1 MSIPKLELC
10 GAVLLAELL
19 QKIKSGL
26 HLESV
31 KTYGWTDS
39 NVVLAWISNHASK
52 WTPFVANRVSKI
64 QSILTAQNW
73 FYVSSG
79 HNPANVATRGITPLQ
94 LKNCQQW
101 WHGPYWLEKDII
113 KYTSSVPL
121 STIPPERKNNTTILT
136 AQVSDNNNILTRFS
150 SYSKLIRVVAY
161 INRFTNNCKRST
173 DKQSSFITS
182 EELLRAKNT
191 IIKISQRTSF
201 NAEVADLNNKKC
213 IKNASKLLPF
223 KPFLDSM
230 GILRVGGRIENAP
243 MLTFSNKH
251 PILLDKFCPLSTLL
265 INYAHSQTLHGG
277 PSQTRNF
284 VSSQFWIVN
293 GRSLY
298 NKVVRSCVRCARYTN
313 QPIQAQMADLPS
325 CRVTGIKPF
334 LTTGVDYA
342 GPIRITPIRRRG
354 LKPQKAY
361 MCLFVCTAVKAVHLE
376 LVSDMTSTA
385 FIAAFNDNGT
395 NFHGADRQLQ
405 QMYSEASS
413 FYHNTAQTL
422 ANVGVEWSFIP
433 PSAPHF
439 GGLWEAGVRS
449 VKSHLRRVIGD
460 TVLTFEELST
470 LLCKIE
476 ACLNS
481 RPLTELSYNPKDK
494 LPLTPGHFLVGE
506 PTTSIP
512 EPNLINEKISPANR
526 WDIISKLRDIFWERW
541 RKEYLQTLQKRV
553 KWLRPQPNVLKDS
566 IVLLS
571 EEKVPPSQWPLGRV
585 IETIK
590 GKDNIVRVVKIKI
603 GSKILT
609 RPVVKLCLMPIP
621 TPRASPDQ

>member
-1 MSIPKLELC
+1 
-10 GAVLLAELL
+10 
-19 QKIKSGL
+19 
-26 HLESV
+26 
-31 KTYGWTDS
+31 
-39 NVVLAWISNHASK
+39 
-52 WTPFVANRVSKI
+52 
-64 QSILTAQNW
+64 
-73 FYVSSG
+73 
-79 HNPANVATRGITPLQ
+79 
-94 LKNCQQW
+94 
-101 WHGPYWLEKDII
+101 
-113 KYTSSVPL
+113 
-121 STIPPERKNNTTILT
+121 
-136 AQVSDNNNILTRFS
+136 
-150 SYSKLIRVVAY
+150 
-161 INRFTNNCKRST
+161 
-173 DKQSSFITS
+173 
-182 EELLRAKNT
+182 
-191 IIKISQRTSF
+191 
-201 NAEVADLNNKKC
+201 
-213 IKNASKLLPF
+213 
-223 KPFLDSM
+223 M

-251 PILLDKFCPLSTLL
+251 PILLDKSCPLSTLL

-354 LKPQKAY
+354 VKPQKAY
-361 MCLFVCTAVKAVHLE
+361 MCLFVCTAVKAIHLE

-385 FIAAFNDNGT
+385 FIAAFNR
-395 NFHGADRQLQ
+395 FIARR
-405 QMYSEASS
+405 
-413 FYHNTAQTL
+413 
-422 ANVGVEWSFIP
+422 EWSFIP

-526 WDIISKLRDIFWERW
+526 WDMISKLRDIFWKRW